1 VSPALA
7 DGFSTTGPPREVP
20 GDSIFDFLQ
29 NLCTVFY
36 MVALWY
42 YYYCCP
48 CLPCDLTTTQLLA
61 PCRGQRGFSLL
72 KKIKGIPSHCRR
84 PGYGSGCARHL
95 VSCLSVQDLGCR
107 SAQGKLLFPPEP
119 SAQTGGIAT
128 AAHGGGGGKGPL
140 SLPRLPPSAIAFWQ
154 YSDGELLQEH

>member
-1 VSPALA
+1 MPQVCLGIHDTGTSSPKEQDHTLYLTSCL
-7 DGFSTTGPPREVP
+7 DV
-20 GDSIFDFLQ
+20 
-29 NLCTVFY
+29 
-36 MVALWY
+36 
-42 YYYCCP
+42 P